1 MQNGNIF
8 LKSDPIV
15 FLYIPLFLILTVG
28 LITLIVWQY
37 VAFGTANSAYLNDG

>member
-1 MQNGNIF
+1 MENGNAF
-8 LKSDPIV
+8 LKSGPIV

-37 VAFGTANSAYLNDG
+37 VAFGAANPTYLSEG